1 MAQSVAMFSG
11 TNKPDAAS
19 AMASS
24 QTNMQNQMKSLLGD
38 SGYAQYQEF
47 QTTLTDRQLL
57 DQMKP
62 SFADTPLT
70 DDQQQQLLQLMVNER
85 KNTTPAIDPNTGQP
99 AVATS
104 NNAAALDQA
113 VQYQEQI
120 NQRVYQQAAAFLSA
134 AQLDS
139 LGASQTNFINLTKA
153 SMTMV
158 QKMMGTNVINQADG
172 P

>member
-1 MAQSVAMFSG
+1 
-11 TNKPDAAS
+11 
-19 AMASS
+19 
-24 QTNMQNQMKSLLGD
+24 
-38 SGYAQYQEF
+38 
-47 QTTLTDRQLL
+47 
-57 DQMKP
+57 
-62 SFADTPLT
+62 
-70 DDQQQQLLQLMVNER
+70 MVNER